1 MQEHSIAVLIAARN
15 AGSTIGSAVR
25 SALRS
30 NLVTEVIVVSDGSTD
45 ATVHTAVAAAA
56 GDGRLRV
63 LTLPENVGPAEARN
77 RGISVAQADYI
88 ALLDADDEFLPGR
101 LEGLVAGRNWDLIAD
116 NVVFVTDPSLG
127 LPSSLL
133 KSNPLP
139 SFEPLS
145 LAEFVRGNVS
155 QPGRARSE
163 YGFLKPVISRSFLLR
178 SGLRYDGRLRL
189 GEDYDLYVR
198 ALMAGGRFLLTRHVG
213 YLAHVRAE
221 SLSSRHGTA
230 DLHAFAEAIRAHI
243 RTDGLTDD
251 ERRSMRAVLKGVERL
266 HAMRS
271 MLDSKAERGF
281 IDAVGSLVTR
291 LHWISTVTSSVLED
305 KLPKGWMRIQV
316 EDHYRLLLR
325 VRGSR

>member
-1 MQEHSIAVLIAARN
+1 MQEQSIGVLIAARD
-15 AGSTIGSAVR
+15 AERTIGSAVR

-45 ATVHTAVAAAA
+45 ATGRAAVAAAG

-77 RGISVAQADYI
+77 RGISVAQAEYI

-101 LEGLVAGRNWDLIAD
+101 LEALVTGRNWDLIAD
-116 NVVFVTDPSLG
+116 NVVFVSDPSLP
-127 LPSSLL
+127 LPRSILASV
-133 KSNPLP
+133 PTP

-145 LAEFVRGNVS
+145 LAEFVGGNVS
-155 QPGRARSE
+155 QPGRMRSE

-178 SGLRYDGRLRL
+178 TGLRYDRRLRL
-189 GEDYDLYVR
+189 GEDYDFYVR

-230 DLHAFAEAIRAHI
+230 DLRAFAEAIRAHS
-243 RTDGLTDD
+243 RTDGLSAAD
-251 ERRSMRAVLKGVERL
+251 RRSMRVVLKGVERR

-271 MLDSKAERGF
+271 VLDAKAERGLVG
-281 IDAVGSLVTR
+281 AVGSLVTR
-291 LHWISTVTSSVLED
+291 PHWIATVTSTVLKD
-305 KLPKGWMRIQV
+305 KLPKGWMRTQI
-316 EDHYRLLLR
+316 EDHHRLLLPMG
-325 VRGSR
+325 GSR